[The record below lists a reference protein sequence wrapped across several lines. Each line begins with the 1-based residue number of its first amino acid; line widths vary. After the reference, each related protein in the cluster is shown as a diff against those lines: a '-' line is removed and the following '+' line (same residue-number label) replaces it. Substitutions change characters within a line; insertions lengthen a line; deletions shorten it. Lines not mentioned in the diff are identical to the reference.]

1 MDSVVKKTLTA
12 PIKQF
17 TGCISGGKES
27 EGWTKRGGK
36 MKKGSKGKSA
46 PSRTKQAG
54 LDANQM
60 RAYQADLEKE
70 RQVDELFFRCRLKL
84 REARNAQKNA
94 ERAAMRAHY
103 RSKYRLP
110 KNTKDASH
118 LKTAGGKAALPR
130 ELAAMVRPK
139 AQAKDEGNNLFSA
152 FQGLSLNLG
161 MMSGNAQTA
170 TATPTPSAPGGEQCR
185 LM

>member
-70 RQVDELFFRCRLKL
+70 RQL

-103 RSKYRLP
+103 RSKYCLP

>member
-70 RQVDELFFRCRLKL
+70 RQL

-103 RSKYRLP
+103 RSKYCLP
-110 KNTKDASH
+110 K
-118 LKTAGGKAALPR
+118 
-130 ELAAMVRPK
+130 VRRLSCLS
-139 AQAKDEGNNLFSA
+139 AKDEGNNLFSA